1 MRFLAIFPPNPQGE
15 RKERSHEAL
24 EIFKVIA
31 RKENL

>member
-1 MRFLAIFPPNPQGE
+1 MLFLAIFPSNPQGE
-15 RKERSHEAL
+15 RKERSYEAL